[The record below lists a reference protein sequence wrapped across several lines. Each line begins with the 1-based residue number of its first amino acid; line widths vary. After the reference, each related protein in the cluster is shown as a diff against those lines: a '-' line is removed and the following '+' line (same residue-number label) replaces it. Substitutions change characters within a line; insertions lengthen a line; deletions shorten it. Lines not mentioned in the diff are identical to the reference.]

1 LIFAPRPLSS
11 SAFFAAER
19 DDMASQTIQLMK
31 FTGQLAL
38 LGSLIIPLAS
48 LPPADACS
56 RATWLGKDGTAI
68 TGRSMDWP
76 YDFNTHFYV
85 IPRGERNEG
94 LPGGYSWESRYGT
107 VVLAGALNPGGPV
120 NGAFDGM
127 NERGLGAN
135 MLYLA
140 ETDFGTVSS
149 TDKPRVSW
157 AAWLQYLLSNFAT
170 VSEAVEGMKREPVAF
185 VPCNFGPGGAAHPSV
200 HLSLTDPTGDSAIM
214 EYLGGRLVVHHDR
227 KYQVMTNSPT
237 YDRQLTLNDYW
248 SRMDNTKVLPGS
260 HQSEDRFV
268 RASFYLKFMGD
279 DVSEA
284 RRQVAGVFSIMRNVS
299 VPWGAADPDHPN
311 IAPTYWRSVLDHS
324 RKAYY
329 FESALS
335 PYVVRVDLG
344 KIDFAPG
351 SGIRSLALEGED
363 GFNLMGDV
371 TGAFKPAAP
380 ITYLAP

>member
-1 LIFAPRPLSS
+1 MAVSKTSRRKQIPSS
-11 SAFFAAER
+11 KTF
-19 DDMASQTIQLMK
+19 MK
-31 FTGQLAL
+31 THLRSLLL
-38 LGSLIIPLAS
+38 LGTLITVVSGPAAS
-48 LPPADACS
+48 ACS

-76 YDFNTHFYV
+76 YDFDTHFYV
-85 IPRGERNEG
+85 IPRGEKNEG
-94 LPGGYSWESRYGT
+94 MPGGHTWESKYGT
-107 VVLAGALNPGGPV
+107 VVLAGAMNPGGPI

-127 NERGLGAN
+127 NEKGLGAN

-140 ETDFGTVSS
+140 ETDFGPAPSG
-149 TDKPRVSW
+149 DKPQVSW
-157 AAWLQYLLSNFAT
+157 AAWLQYILSNYPT
-170 VSEAVEGMKREPVAF
+170 VAEAVAAMKDHPIYF

-200 HLSLTDPTGDSAIM
+200 HLSLTDPTGDSAVM
-214 EYLGGRLVVHHDR
+214 EFLDGKVVIHHGK

-237 YDRQLTLNDYW
+237 YDKQLTLNDYW

-268 RASFYLKFMGD
+268 RASYYLKFMGD
-279 DVSEA
+279 DVPDP
-284 RRQVAGVFSIMRNVS
+284 RRQVAGVFSVMRNVS

-324 RKAYY
+324 RKNYY

-335 PYVVRVDLG
+335 PYVVMVDLN

-351 SGIRSLALEGED
+351 SGVRSVALEGEE
-363 GFNLMGDV
+363 GFKLQGEINE
-371 TGAFKPAAP
+371 AFKPTQP
-380 ITYLAP
+380 IAYLAPGKKGA